1 MSFLSWHNKPR
12 YFPHQAPAH
21 CDRVFYFYPMKHLL
35 TISALTWLMAYGLDA
50 QSQLSQ
56 GIPLPTIDVYE
67 SLNQVMDNHAIITLE
82 RKDIEA
88 LATNSVGDALEW
100 MMGLDVRQR
109 GHADVQSDLSI
120 RGSSFDQVLILVNGV
135 PYSDPQT
142 GHHSMNIPVPLR
154 SVERIELL
162 SSGGSHRYGPFAF
175 AGVINIV
182 TLDGEAGYAAAG
194 AGQYGLQRGS
204 AGLSLGEF
212 KGMHSRVDV
221 AYKAADGQMTNRDY
235 TQHHVLLRSKG
246 NLSVG
251 HLDLMVGLVGKQ
263 FGAHNFYTYRFPDQF
278 EAIQSTSASVSYAS
292 HDGRLRGR
300 VYGRQHLD
308 HFELYREAYGYYQR
322 LESGV
327 FMHTLDSSLT
337 PSWYSEHNNHRSR
350 TIGSELTLHLQGGKA
365 MPWTLDGGLDW
376 RHDDIVSNMLGLD
389 MTPIPAPDG
398 RATYS
403 KFDDR
408 QNAGAYLTYAFRPI
422 APLRINLSNR
432 VNWNSRH
439 GILNLPGFSMGYHWN
454 ADGTHGKVHASINK
468 GFRLPTFTDLY
479 YRLGGAMGSADLQ
492 AEHAWNSEIGISQA
506 TATQKVTFNVYQ
518 RRGQNLID
526 WVYRNV
532 DSSMVLQADNI
543 TAVTIQGLEASYA
556 HRFQNIGYLQ
566 LQGSLASHE
575 AHSGIDGLSIYV
587 LDYLSSRFQVKYLT
601 APYHGM
607 RLGWNLNWQ
616 DRQGSYIDADSQLP
630 VAYSAFTTQSL
641 RWTWSNDEVD
651 INIDIHNLSNV
662 SVIDRGNVPL
672 PGRWISGG
680 FLFHLN

>member
-1 MSFLSWHNKPR
+1 
-12 YFPHQAPAH
+12 
-21 CDRVFYFYPMKHLL
+21 MKQRMI
-35 TISALTWLMAYGLDA
+35 ISALICLITNGLYA
-50 QSQLSQ
+50 QSQMSN
-56 GIPLPTIDVYE
+56 GIPLPTIDVNQ
-67 SLNQVMDNHAIITLE
+67 SLNQVMDNHAIVTLE
-82 RKDIEA
+82 RKEIEA
-88 LATNSVGDALEW
+88 LAANNVGDALEW

-182 TLDGEAGYAAAG
+182 TIDSKAGYAEAA
-194 AGQYGLQRGS
+194 AGQYGLQVGS

-212 KGMHSRVDV
+212 KGMHSRVDM

-235 TQHHVLLRSKG
+235 AQHHVLLRSKG
-246 NLSVG
+246 NLDVG

-263 FGAHNFYTYRFPDQF
+263 FGAHNFYTYQFPDQF
-278 EAIQSTSASVSYAS
+278 EAIQSTSASASYAS

-300 VYGRQHLD
+300 IYGRQHLD
-308 HFELYREAYGYYQR
+308 HFELFREAYGYYQR
-322 LESGV
+322 LASDV
-327 FMHTLDSSLT
+327 FMHTLDSSLA

-350 TIGSELTLHLQGGKA
+350 TIGSEATLHLQGGNT
-365 MPWTLDGGLDW
+365 MPWTLEGGLDW
-376 RHDDIVSNMLGLD
+376 RHDDIVSNILGLD
-389 MTPIPAPDG
+389 MTTTIPAPDG

-408 QNAGAYLTYAFRPI
+408 QNAGAFLAYTFRPI

-432 VNWNSRH
+432 INWNSRH
-439 GILNLPGFSMGYHWN
+439 GLLNLPGFSMGYHWRES
-454 ADGTHGKVHASINK
+454 DGTHGKAYASLNK

-492 AEHAWNSEIGISQA
+492 AEHAWNSEIGISQT
-506 TATQKVTFNVYQ
+506 TATQKLTFNLYQ

-526 WVYRNV
+526 WVYRNI
-532 DSSMVLQADNI
+532 DSNSVLQADNI
-543 TAVTIQGLEASYA
+543 TEVTIQGLEASYA

-566 LQGSLASHE
+566 LQGSLARHE
-575 AHSGIDGLSIYV
+575 ASSGIDGTSIYV
-587 LDYLSSRFQVKYLT
+587 LDYLSSRVQAKYLT
-601 APYHGM
+601 VPYHGM
-607 RLGWNLNWQ
+607 RIGWNLNWQ

-630 VAYSAFTTQSL
+630 VAYSAFATQSL
-641 RWTWSNDEVD
+641 RLTWANEEVD
-651 INIDIHNLSNV
+651 VNIDINNLSNV

-672 PGRWISGG
+672 PGRWISAG
-680 FLFHLN
+680 FRFHWN